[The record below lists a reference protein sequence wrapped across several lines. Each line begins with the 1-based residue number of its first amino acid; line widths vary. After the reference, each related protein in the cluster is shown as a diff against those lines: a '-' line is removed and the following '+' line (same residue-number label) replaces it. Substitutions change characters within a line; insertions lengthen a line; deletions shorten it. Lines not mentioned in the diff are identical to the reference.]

1 MRLVLVLAFACAVP
15 RPAPVQHRLPDDL
28 AARYR
33 GQVVVLDFWASWCKE
48 CKDSVPAVSRLAL
61 TFARDGLVVV
71 GVNAGDEVAEVPGFA
86 RELGIDYPV
95 TLDPDLA
102 LSDRLGAA
110 RLPALLVID
119 RHGTIV
125 HRARRVDPATI
136 AVVRRL
142 LARDI
147 TPRAHAGPDP
157 AAP

>member
-1 MRLVLVLAFACAVP
+1 MRPWLVIVFACAVP
-15 RPAPVQHRLPDDL
+15 RPPPVQHQLPDDL

-71 GVNAGDEVAEVPGFA
+71 GVNAGDDAAAVPRFA
-86 RELGIDYPV
+86 RELGIDYPI
-95 TLDPDLA
+95 TLDPDLV

-110 RLPALLVID
+110 SLPALLVVD
-119 RHGTIV
+119 RQGAIV
-125 HRARRVDPATI
+125 HRAKRVDAATI
-136 AVVRRL
+136 ATVRRL
-142 LARDI
+142 LNRPAL
-147 TPRAHAGPDP
+147 AGPDP